1 MFPLTHTQFITLEA
15 IAFSIVFGSNH
26 GLLLDAMRRGVS
38 RRIREYAEK
47 RGYMITLID
56 ILEVIQSV
64 LSQNSDED
72 LTIEDY
78 ENTEQGG
85 DRTDSR
91 SNSEVTEEN
100 ALSKKESKNQKGGN

>member
-26 GLLLDAMRRGVS
+26 GMLMEAMRRGVS

-47 RGYMITLID
+47 RGYMVTLLD

-64 LSQNSDED
+64 LSQSSDEECA
-72 LTIEDY
+72 IEDY

-85 DRTDSR
+85 DHTNSR

-100 ALSKKESKNQKGGN
+100 TLSKKESKNQKGGN